1 MALPVVGHGP
11 SEIRFVVSVRES
23 LLSSVAPIAAGEL
36 LVVADEATR
45 KLVTH
50 QLSLLALQSVNA
62 ESAERA
68 VAIALERA
76 NSLDCVLVDLGLV
89 GLDAWGLLKSLR
101 QVPETAT
108 IPVMVILGRPPN
120 EADMLRLIEAG
131 VMDHAVKPLNAPLF
145 CAKVRAVSERSRMQR
160 ELKNKLRFALEYSAH
175 DALTGLYNR
184 RYFERR
190 LREES
195 AHARRHQRPFSLLL
209 LDLDH
214 FKLVNDTYGHE
225 DGDRV
230 LCHVAELLGRSLR
243 EDDVACRYG
252 GEEFVVL
259 LRATSGP
266 AARVVGNRLRAMVS
280 GEGISLGTR
289 DEVRHVT
296 FSCGVAAADERN
308 GYDAENILD
317 RADKALYR
325 AKRGGRNRVEM
336 E

>member
-1 MALPVVGHGP
+1 M
-11 SEIRFVVSVRES
+11 SVRES

-45 KLVTH
+45 KLVTL
-50 QLSLLALQSVNA
+50 QISMLAMQASHA
-62 ESAERA
+62 ESEARA
-68 VAIALERA
+68 VAIVSEKSS
-76 NSLDCVLVDLGLV
+76 SLDCVVVDV
-89 GLDAWGLLKSLR
+89 GLAGLDPWALLKQLR
-101 QVPETAT
+101 QDPETST

-120 EADMLRLIEAG
+120 ESDMLKLIDAG
-131 VMDHAVKPLNAPLF
+131 VMDHLVKPLSPTLL
-145 CAKVRAVSERSRMQR
+145 CAKIKAVSERSRMQR
-160 ELKNKLRFALEYSAH
+160 ELKNKLRFALEYSAL

-195 AHARRHQRPFSLLL
+195 AHAKRHKRPFSLVLV
-209 LDLDH
+209 DIDH

-230 LCHVAELLGRSLR
+230 LCHVAELLGGSLR
-243 EDDVACRYG
+243 EDDIACRFG
-252 GEEFVVL
+252 GEEFVIL
-259 LRATSGP
+259 LRATPGP
-266 AARVVGNRLRAMVS
+266 AARVVANRLRASVAS
-280 GEGISLGTR
+280 QPIALGAK
-289 DEVRHVT
+289 DEPRHVT
-296 FSCGVAAADERN
+296 LSGGVSAADERN
-308 GYDAENILD
+308 DYDVDNIVD